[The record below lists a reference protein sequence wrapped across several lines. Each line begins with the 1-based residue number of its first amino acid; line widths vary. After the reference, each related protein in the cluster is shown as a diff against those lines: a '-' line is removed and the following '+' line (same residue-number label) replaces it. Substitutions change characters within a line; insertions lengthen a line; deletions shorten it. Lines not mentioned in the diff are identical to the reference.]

1 MATPLNGSALA
12 IADAK
17 ARLNRTPLGAYDLYV
32 SRFQEL
38 RNLMGV
44 R

>member
-1 MATPLNGSALA
+1 MATTLTGSALA